1 MTRRV
6 LFFVLWLLAF
16 FFVIACS
23 NSASECM
30 EGECALCSEGQ
41 PIVPSDTT
49 ETDSLESGT
58 VLPEIEDMIIVRGST
73 VTLGSDD
80 AKYRPSER
88 PAMKVRLDYDF
99 SLGVHEI
106 TCGEYGELAKKMVL
120 KEFGK
125 CENDSL
131 PLSDVTYYDA
141 ILFANARSKSEGRDT
156 AYTYSGAVYDTEG
169 HCTNL
174 EALAFH
180 PEREAYRLP
189 TEAEWVLA
197 ASQGWNPAK
206 YSWNADNSEYR
217 AHAVCSAG
225 ADTLGFCDL
234 AGNVKE
240 WVNDWAGSFFD
251 TTVTNYL
258 GAPDGGDLGER
269 VLKGGYFSERPSE
282 MNVVARGDDYTVV
295 GSSRAE
301 RIGFRLAFG
310 RIPDPVWLDASGHA
324 KASVV
329 TPLAGAASLKARTGT
344 YNMVLAFRNDISG
357 NLVYID
363 YRDGSLSVTEI
374 DDSLDVY
381 HPDISPDGR
390 HVAFCTRPEGVAGK
404 SALYVRDL
412 DAEGGNLVKL
422 DVESA
427 AIPRWRVLENGDTVI
442 VYVSDAGNNKDAAAF
457 RSASTWQVKFAGG
470 KFGTPQ
476 KLFDGA
482 FHGGISEDNTLAVTG
497 ARLLRARIANS
508 GSTLV
513 QSARDTVWYDGA
525 QACNASLAQDGSKRT
540 AFLDFAGK
548 PGREFAGDEYDT
560 HERIFIADSSGT
572 LIQSIK
578 APAGYTFD
586 HSEWAGDGE
595 TSNIVAAL
603 TNADGAHT
611 KIVLV
616 SPSDSSVLELAE
628 GEELW
633 HPCLWVKHKVIIPPV
648 IDDTTQVVD
657 TIETSL
663 AFMPDLDSAGIY
675 FLPGGD
681 EESIIWRYKM
691 ELLWEYK
698 DLADVVILGSSRV
711 LYGIDPTLFSEDHL
725 AISMANL
732 HNTIKGSKYI
742 FDNYVITHMKNLKYV
757 VLGVDIDRGYL
768 VSGNSFFHKKYKE
781 IPGFS
786 YDVNHQYWKNQS
798 TDFMVEAVRNAPG
811 STKYSEIILPTR
823 GHFKYT
829 SSSGWGSSPTV
840 KNDSSWYDENPKLYY
855 DNFQV
860 LEDFIKKCQ
869 ERGVYIIGV
878 ILPQSPD
885 YKNTGAFGF
894 GGIRRS
900 VAPDLIEEISGLSDK
915 YSRFILLDENK
926 MGNHDYTS
934 EMALDCSHLNHAG
947 AEQLTHRIDS
957 LIKTLNID
965 FEN

>member
-1 MTRRV
+1 MKKNV
-6 LFFVLWLLAF
+6 LYIVLAF
-16 FFVIACS
+16 SLGLVAACS
-23 NSASECM
+23 NSTLEYV
-30 EGECALCSEGQ
+30 EDGL
-41 PIVPSDTT
+41 SDAPA
-49 ETDSLESGT
+49 D
-58 VLPEIEDMIIVRGST
+58 VPEIDGMIAVRGGL

-80 AKYRPSER
+80 TKYRPSER
-88 PAMKVRLDYDF
+88 PAMKVRLDYGF
-99 SLGVHEI
+99 NLGMHEV
-106 TCGEYGELAKKMVL
+106 TCGEYRELAKKMSL
-120 KEFGK
+120 KKFGK

-141 ILFANARSKSEGRDT
+141 VLFANAKSKNGKRDT
-156 AYTYSGAVYDTEG
+156 AYAYGNAVYDAEG

-174 EALAFH
+174 EALVFH
-180 PEREAYRLP
+180 PEAEAYRLP

-206 YSWNADNSEYR
+206 YSWNADNSEYH
-217 AHAVCSAG
+217 AHTVCSAG
-225 ADTLGFCDL
+225 KDTLGFCDL

-269 VLKGGYFSERPSE
+269 VLKGGYFSERVSE

-357 NLVYID
+357 NLAYID

-390 HVAFCTRPEGVAGK
+390 HVAFCTGLEGVAGK

-412 DAEGGNLVKL
+412 DAEGGNLVEL
-422 DVESA
+422 DVGSA
-427 AIPRWRVLENGDTVI
+427 AIPRWRVLGNGDTVI
-442 VYVSDAGNNKDAAAF
+442 VYVTDAGNNKDETAF
-457 RSASTWQVKFAGG
+457 RSASTWQVKFAAG
-470 KFGTPQ
+470 KFGTPE

-482 FHGGISEDNTLAVTG
+482 FHGGISEDYTLAVTG
-497 ARLLRARIANS
+497 ARLLRARVADA
-508 GSTLV
+508 GSSLTEN
-513 QSARDTVWYDGA
+513 ARNVIWYDSA

-540 AFLDFAGK
+540 AFLDFGGK
-548 PGREFAGDEYDT
+548 PGRKFAGEDYAT
-560 HERIFIADSSGT
+560 HERILVADSSGKLVQT
-572 LIQSIK
+572 LK

-586 HSEWAGDGE
+586 HSEWASDGV
-595 TSNIVAAL
+595 TSNIVATLA
-603 TNADGAHT
+603 NADGAHT
-611 KIVLV
+611 RIVLV
-616 SPSDSSVLELAE
+616 SPSDSSVLELAA
-628 GEELW
+628 GEEIW
-633 HPCLWVKHKVIIPPV
+633 HPCLWVNRNASNFPSDATQA
-648 IDDTTQVVD
+648 DDSTGTGR
-657 TIETSL
+657 
-663 AFMPDLDSAGIY
+663 AFIPDLDSAGIY

-698 DLADVVILGSSRV
+698 DLADVVVLGSSRV

>member
-1 MTRRV
+1 MVCKNVFYTVLRV
-6 LFFVLWLLAF
+6 FVCCLVA
-16 FFVIACS
+16 ACS
-23 NSASECM
+23 NSTLEYVEDGLSDAPADVPKI
-30 EGECALCSEGQ
+30 EG
-41 PIVPSDTT
+41 
-49 ETDSLESGT
+49 
-58 VLPEIEDMIIVRGST
+58 MIAVRGST

-197 ASQGWNPAK
+197 ALQGWNPAK

-217 AHAVCSAG
+217 VHAVCSAG
-225 ADTLGFCDL
+225 ADSLGFCDL

-269 VLKGGYFSERPSE
+269 VLKGGYFSEKISE

-295 GSSRAE
+295 SSSRAE

-324 KASVV
+324 KASIV
-329 TPLAGAASLKARTGT
+329 TPLAGASSLKAYTGT

-357 NLVYID
+357 NIAYID

-374 DDSLDVY
+374 EDSLEVY
-381 HPDISPDGR
+381 HPDISPDGKR
-390 HVAFCTRPEGVAGK
+390 VAFCTRLEGVAGK

-412 DAEGGNLVKL
+412 DAEGDNLVKL

-457 RSASTWQVKFAGG
+457 RSASTWQVKFAAG
-470 KFGTPQ
+470 KFDTPE

-628 GEELW
+628 GEEIW

-698 DLADVVILGSSRV
+698 DLADVVVLGSSRV

>member
-1 MTRRV
+1 MVCKNVFYTVLRV
-6 LFFVLWLLAF
+6 FVCCLVA
-16 FFVIACS
+16 ACS
-23 NSASECM
+23 NSTSEYL
-30 EGECALCSEGQ
+30 EEDPSGSEGKV
-41 PIVPSDTT
+41 VPSDTT
-49 ETDSLESGT
+49 E
-58 VLPEIEDMIIVRGST
+58 IEGMIVVRGGT

-80 AKYRPSER
+80 TKYRPSER

-99 SLGVHEI
+99 SLGMHEV
-106 TCGEYGELAKKMVL
+106 TCGEYAGLAKKMNL

-141 ILFANARSKSEGRDT
+141 VLFANARGKSEKRDT
-156 AYTYSGAVYDTEG
+156 AYTYGKAVYDTEG

-180 PEREAYRLP
+180 PEAEAYRLP

-197 ASQGWNPAK
+197 ASRGWNPEK
-206 YSWNADNSEYR
+206 YSWNAGNSEYR

-225 ADTLGFCDL
+225 VDSLGFCDL

-269 VLKGGYFSERPSE
+269 VLKGGYFSERVSE

-329 TPLAGAASLKARTGT
+329 TPLAGATSLKARTGT

-357 NLVYID
+357 NFAYID

-390 HVAFCTRPEGVAGK
+390 HVAFCTGLEGVAGK

-412 DAEGGNLVKL
+412 DAEGGSLVKL
-422 DVESA
+422 DVGSA
-427 AIPRWRVLENGDTVI
+427 AIPRWRVLGNGDTVI
-442 VYVSDAGNNKDAAAF
+442 VYVTDAGNNKDETAF
-457 RSASTWQVKFAGG
+457 RSASTWQVKFAAG
-470 KFGTPQ
+470 KFGTPE

-497 ARLLRARIANS
+497 ARLLRARVADA
-508 GSTLV
+508 GSSLTEN
-513 QSARDTVWYDGA
+513 ARNVIWYDSA

-540 AFLDFAGK
+540 AFLDFGGK
-548 PGREFAGDEYDT
+548 PGRAFAGENYAT
-560 HERIFIADSSGT
+560 HERILIADSSGKLVQT
-572 LIQSIK
+572 LK

-586 HSEWAGDGE
+586 HSEWASDGV
-595 TSNIVAAL
+595 TSNIVATLA
-603 TNADGAHT
+603 NADGAHT
-611 KIVLV
+611 RIVLV
-616 SPSDSSVLELAE
+616 SPSDSSVLELAA
-628 GEELW
+628 GEEIW
-633 HPCLWVKHKVIIPPV
+633 HPCLWVNRNASNFPSDATQA
-648 IDDTTQVVD
+648 DDSTGTGR
-657 TIETSL
+657 
-663 AFMPDLDSAGIY
+663 AFIPDLDSAGIY

-698 DLADVVILGSSRV
+698 DLADVVVLGSSRV

-798 TDFMVEAVRNAPG
+798 TDFMVKAVRNAPG

-840 KNDSSWYDENPKLYY
+840 KNDSSWYDVNPKLYY

>member
-1 MTRRV
+1 MRCLLICLIL
-6 LFFVLWLLAF
+6 LFV
-16 FFVIACS
+16 ACS
-23 NSASECM
+23 NSTSEYLEE
-30 EGECALCSEGQ
+30 EGPSESEGK
-41 PIVPSDTT
+41 VVSSDTT
-49 ETDSLESGT
+49 E
-58 VLPEIEDMIIVRGST
+58 IEGMIVVRGGT

-99 SLGVHEI
+99 SLGMHEV
-106 TCGEYGELAKKMVL
+106 TCGEYRDLAKKMYL
-120 KEFGK
+120 REFVK

-141 ILFANARSKSEGRDT
+141 VLFANARGKFEKRDT
-156 AYTYSGAVYDTEG
+156 AYTYGNAVYDTEG

-180 PEREAYRLP
+180 PEAEAYRLP

-197 ASQGWNPAK
+197 ASRGWNPEK
-206 YSWNADNSEYR
+206 YSWNADNSEYH

-258 GAPDGGDLGER
+258 GAPDGGALGER
-269 VLKGGYFSERPSE
+269 VLKGGYFSERVSE

-324 KASVV
+324 KANVV
-329 TPLAGAASLKARTGT
+329 TPLASAASLKAHTGT
-344 YNMVLAFRNDISG
+344 YSMVLAFRNDISG
-357 NLVYID
+357 NLAYID
-363 YRDGSLSVTEI
+363 YREGSLSVTEI
-374 DDSLDVY
+374 EDSLQVY
-381 HPDISPDGR
+381 HPDISPDGKR
-390 HVAFCTRPEGVAGK
+390 VAFCTRPEGVAGK

-412 DAEGGNLVKL
+412 DAEGGNLVEL

-427 AIPRWRVLENGDTVI
+427 AIPRWRVLGNGDTVI
-442 VYVSDAGNNKDAAAF
+442 VYVTDAGNNKDESAF
-457 RSASTWQVKFAGG
+457 NGTSTWQVKFADG
-470 KFGTPQ
+470 KFGTPE

-497 ARLLRARIANS
+497 ARLLRARIAAA
-508 GSTLV
+508 GSSLTEN
-513 QSARDTVWYDGA
+513 ARNVIWYDSA

-540 AFLDFAGK
+540 AFLDFGGK
-548 PGREFAGDEYDT
+548 PGRKFAGEDSAT
-560 HERIFIADSSGT
+560 HERILVADSSGKLVQT
-572 LIQSIK
+572 LK

-586 HSEWAGDGE
+586 HSEWASDGV
-595 TSNIVAAL
+595 TSNIVATLA
-603 TNADGAHT
+603 NADGAHT
-611 KIVLV
+611 RIVLV
-616 SPSDSSVLELAE
+616 SPSDSSVLELAA
-628 GEELW
+628 GEEIW
-633 HPCLWVKHKVIIPPV
+633 HPCLWVNRNASNFPSDATQA
-648 IDDTTQVVD
+648 DDSTGTGR
-657 TIETSL
+657 
-663 AFMPDLDSAGIY
+663 AFIPDLDSAGIY

-698 DLADVVILGSSRV
+698 DLADVVVLGSSRV

-798 TDFMVEAVRNAPG
+798 TDFMVKAVRYAPG

-840 KNDSSWYDENPKLYY
+840 KNDSSWYDVNPKLYY

-965 FEN
+965 FDN

>member
-1 MTRRV
+1 MKKSVLYVV
-6 LFFVLWLLAF
+6 LFFLLVLVA
-16 FFVIACS
+16 ACS
-23 NSASECM
+23 NSTSEYL
-30 EGECALCSEGQ
+30 EEDPSGSEGKV
-41 PIVPSDTT
+41 VPSDTT
-49 ETDSLESGT
+49 E
-58 VLPEIEDMIIVRGST
+58 IEGMIVVRGGT

-88 PAMKVRLDYDF
+88 PAMKVRLDYGF
-99 SLGVHEI
+99 NLGIHEV
-106 TCGEYGELAKKMVL
+106 TCGEYRDLAKKMNL

-141 ILFANARSKSEGRDT
+141 VLFANAKSKNGNRDT
-156 AYTYSGAVYDTEG
+156 AYTYGKAVYDAEG

-180 PEREAYRLP
+180 PEAEAYRLP

-206 YSWNADNSEYR
+206 YSWNADNSEYH

-225 ADTLGFCDL
+225 KDTLGFCDL

-269 VLKGGYFSERPSE
+269 VLKGGYFSERVSE

-329 TPLAGAASLKARTGT
+329 TPLAGATSLKARTGT

-357 NLVYID
+357 NLAYID

-390 HVAFCTRPEGVAGK
+390 HVAFCTGLEGVAGK

-422 DVESA
+422 DVGSA
-427 AIPRWRVLENGDTVI
+427 AIPRWRVLGNGDTVI
-442 VYVSDAGNNKDAAAF
+442 VYVTDAGNNKDETAF
-457 RSASTWQVKFAGG
+457 RNASTWQVKFAAG
-470 KFGTPQ
+470 KFGTPE

-482 FHGGISEDNTLAVTG
+482 FHGGISEDYTLAVTG
-497 ARLLRARIANS
+497 ARLLRARIADA
-508 GSTLV
+508 GSSLTEN
-513 QSARDTVWYDGA
+513 ARNVIWYDSA

-540 AFLDFAGK
+540 AFLDFGGK
-548 PGREFAGDEYDT
+548 PGRKFAGEDYAT
-560 HERIFIADSSGT
+560 HERILVADSSGKLVQT
-572 LIQSIK
+572 LK

-586 HSEWAGDGE
+586 HSEWASDGV
-595 TSNIVAAL
+595 TSNIVATLA
-603 TNADGAHT
+603 NADGAHT
-611 KIVLV
+611 RIVLV
-616 SPSDSSVLELAE
+616 SPSDSSVLELAA
-628 GEELW
+628 GEEIW
-633 HPCLWVKHKVIIPPV
+633 HPCLWVNRNASNFPSDATQA
-648 IDDTTQVVD
+648 DDSTGTGR
-657 TIETSL
+657 
-663 AFMPDLDSAGIY
+663 AFIPDLDSAGIY

-698 DLADVVILGSSRV
+698 DLADVVVLGSSRV

-798 TDFMVEAVRNAPG
+798 TDFMVKAVRNAPG

-823 GHFKYT
+823 GHFKYS

>member
-1 MTRRV
+1 MNKGFAI
-6 LFFVLWLLAF
+6 LLVLWALCLVA
-16 FFVIACS
+16 ACS
-23 NSASECM
+23 NSVSEY
-30 EGECALCSEGQ
+30 SN
-41 PIVPSDTT
+41 
-49 ETDSLESGT
+49 ESGEVAQET
-58 VLPEIEDMIIVRGST
+58 EDMIRLSGGT

-88 PAMKVRLDYDF
+88 PAMKVRLDYGF
-99 SLGVHEI
+99 NLGIHEV
-106 TCGEYGELAKKMVL
+106 TCGEYRDLAKKMDL
-120 KEFGK
+120 REFGK

-141 ILFANARSKSEGRDT
+141 VLFANAKSKNGKRDT
-156 AYTYSGAVYDTEG
+156 AYTYGNAVYDTDG

-180 PEREAYRLP
+180 PEAEAYRLP

-197 ASQGWNPAK
+197 ASRGWNPEK
-206 YSWNADNSEYR
+206 YSWNADNSEYH

-225 ADTLGFCDL
+225 VDTLGFCDL

-258 GAPDGGDLGER
+258 GAPDGGALGER
-269 VLKGGYFSERPSE
+269 VLKGGYFSERASE

-295 GSSRAE
+295 SSSRAE
-301 RIGFRLAFG
+301 RIGFRIAFG

-324 KASVV
+324 KANVV
-329 TPLAGAASLKARTGT
+329 TPLASAASLKAHTGT
-344 YNMVLAFRNDISG
+344 YSMVLAFRNDISG
-357 NLVYID
+357 NLAYID
-363 YRDGSLSVTEI
+363 YREGSLSVTEI
-374 DDSLDVY
+374 DDSLQVY
-381 HPDISPDGR
+381 HPDISPDGKR
-390 HVAFCTRPEGVAGK
+390 VAFCTRPEGIAGK

-412 DAEGGNLVKL
+412 DAEGGNLVEL
-422 DVESA
+422 DVGSA
-427 AIPRWRVLENGDTVI
+427 AIPRWRVLGNGDTVI
-442 VYVSDAGNNKDAAAF
+442 VYVTDAGNNKAETAF
-457 RSASTWQVKFAGG
+457 RSASTWQVKFAAG
-470 KFGTPQ
+470 KFGTPE

-482 FHGGISEDNTLAVTG
+482 FHGGISKDNTLAVTG
-497 ARLLRARIANS
+497 ARLLRARVADA
-508 GSTLV
+508 GSSLTEN
-513 QSARDTVWYDGA
+513 ARNTIWYDSA
-525 QACNASLAQDGSKRT
+525 QACNVSLAQDGSKRT
-540 AFLDFAGK
+540 AFLDFGGK
-548 PGREFAGDEYDT
+548 PGRKFAGEDYAT
-560 HERIFIADSSGT
+560 HERILVADSSGKLVQT
-572 LIQSIK
+572 LK

-586 HSEWAGDGE
+586 HSEWAGDGV
-595 TSNIVAAL
+595 TSNIVATLA
-603 TNADGAHT
+603 NADGAHT
-611 KIVLV
+611 RIVLV
-616 SPSDSSVLELAE
+616 SPSDSSVLELAA
-628 GEELW
+628 GEEIW
-633 HPCLWVKHKVIIPPV
+633 HPCLWVNRNASNFPSDATQA
-648 IDDTTQVVD
+648 DDSTGTGR
-657 TIETSL
+657 
-663 AFMPDLDSAGIY
+663 AFIPDLDSAGIY

-698 DLADVVILGSSRV
+698 DLADVVVLGSSRV

-742 FDNYVITHMKNLKYV
+742 FDNYVITHMRNLKYV